1 MYFYYESD
9 SNYKKLCQV
18 KGLNLYIYMCIYI
31 YGMLFRNYILTI
43 ANAYRRLL
51 KEKRYM
57 LFKLYFIGAC
67 FFFRILKNR

>member
-1 MYFYYESD
+1 
-9 SNYKKLCQV
+9 
-18 KGLNLYIYMCIYI
+18 
-31 YGMLFRNYILTI
+31 MLFRNYILTI

-67 FFFRILKNR
+67 FFFFFSYIKEQIKHSDQ